1 MDYDL
6 VIVGGGL
13 AGLCCARRVQQSG
26 ARFLLLEAS
35 DSIGG
40 RMRTDRVEG
49 FQLDRGFQVFL
60 TAYPEAR
67 QILDYPRLELKAF
80 EPGAL
85 VRCDGAFHRLSD
97 PWRRP
102 LQAMRSLL
110 TPVGTFLDKARVGV
124 LRSRALKSSIEEI
137 FAEPETTTRK
147 ALNDAGFSALM
158 VERFFQPFLGGI
170 FLESEL
176 STSSRMFNFVFR
188 MFSSGNACLPANG
201 MEAIPRQLAETL
213 PAGSVRLQSRVTRV
227 QPGMVQL
234 DTGETIQ
241 ARGIAVAV
249 EAPVAAQLLDATFP
263 VESNGVTC
271 LYFAAERAPIEVP
284 LLVLNGEGRGPVN
297 NLCVPSVVSPSYAPP
312 GQHLISAT
320 VLGVTE
326 KSEKQLETEVREQL
340 AGWFGPN
347 VTGWRHLRSYCI
359 PYALPRQFPGH
370 LSPAERPVRWQD
382 GIYLCGDYRD
392 NASINGAMV
401 SGRRAADAALKDLS

>member
-13 AGLCCARRVQQSG
+13 AGLSCARRVQQSG
-26 ARFLLLEAS
+26 LRFLLLEAS
-35 DSIGG
+35 GGVGG
-40 RMRTDRVEG
+40 RIRTDRVEG

-67 QILDYPRLELKAF
+67 QTLDYAQLELKAF

-85 VRCDGAFHRLSD
+85 VRSNGAFHRLSD

-102 LQAMRSLL
+102 SQAMLSLF
-110 TPVGTFLDKARVGV
+110 TPIGTFLDKARVGG
-124 LRSRALKSSIEEI
+124 LRSRAMKSSIEHI
-137 FAEPETTTRK
+137 FAEPETTTRE
-147 ALNDAGFSALM
+147 ALNDAGFSVSM

-176 STSSRMFNFVFR
+176 RTSSRMFNFVFR
-188 MFSSGNACLPANG
+188 MFSSGDACLPANG

-213 PAGSVRLQSRVTRV
+213 PAGSVRLQSRVTRI

-241 ARGIAVAV
+241 AKRIAVAV
-249 EAPVAAQLLDATFP
+249 EAPVAAQLLDAAFP

-271 LYFAAERAPIEVP
+271 LYFASEQAPIEMP

-297 NLCVPSVVSPSYAPP
+297 NLCAPSVVSPSYAPP

-320 VLGVTE
+320 VLGVSE
-326 KSEKQLETEVREQL
+326 KSEKLLETEVRDQL
-340 AGWFGPN
+340 AGWFGSQ
-347 VTGWRHLRSYCI
+347 VTGWRHLRSYRI
-359 PYALPRQFPGH
+359 PYALPRQIPGH
-370 LSPAERPVRWQD
+370 LSPPERPVRWQP

-401 SGRRAADAALKDLS
+401 SGRRAAQAVLKDLS